1 VTDVEEKVAFLEGR
15 LVEQSNALGG
25 IPGAI
30 ASLEA
35 RLDRR
40 IEKFEQSVNQQIEKF
55 EQSVNQRFESA
66 EQSVARR
73 FERVDQRFDTLDA
86 KMSRQFMWLAGMLLT
101 TLVAVVAAL
110 VTR

>member
-1 VTDVEEKVAFLEGR
+1 VIDVEEKVAFLEGR
-15 LVEQSNALGG
+15 VVEQSNALGG
-25 IPGAI
+25 ILKAM
-30 ASLEA
+30 ASLEN

-40 IEKFEQSVNQQIEKF
+40 IESF

-73 FERVDQRFDTLDA
+73 FERVDQRFDALDA

-101 TLVAVVAAL
+101 TLVAVVTAL